1 LWPSLAC
8 HAGGREF
15 ESRLSEEQAREVAN
29 TVIEFIKG
37 KLPGPIA
44 SQLDGLISEGGGVL
58 GTITGALGGL
68 FGKKE

>member
-1 LWPSLAC
+1 MDELINLIVKKT
-8 HAGGREF
+8 G
-15 ESRLSEEQAREVAN
+15 LSEEQAREVVN

-44 SQLDGLISEGGGVL
+44 GQLDSLMSGQGGGVL